1 MSKPRYALY
10 FSPADDSVL
19 AVFGEQALK
28 RRPDGRDSDLGPVFG
43 APDGG
48 DHRQRAAF
56 PRHYGFHA
64 TLKAP
69 FELAEGAEEVHLK
82 AALERFCEQH
92 KPVDLPGLGVQQ
104 VQERFL
110 ALTCR
115 RHDALQDLAFAVVS
129 DFESYRAPLSVTD
142 RARRKP
148 EQLSTVERMN
158 LDRFGYPFV
167 GKAFAFH
174 MTLSGSAEPSFL
186 AFLEDLFAQTVN
198 RPQRL
203 DHLGL
208 FYQPDRDSVFVRI
221 AHHRLG

>member
-10 FSPADDSVL
+10 FSPADQSPL

-28 RRPDGRDSDLGPVFG
+28 RCPDGRESNAGPVFG
-43 APDGG
+43 LRDGTE
-48 DHRQRAAF
+48 HRRLAAF

-69 FELAEGAEEVHLK
+69 FELADEKGETQLQET
-82 AALERFCEQH
+82 LERFCKQH
-92 KPVDLPGLGVQQ
+92 RAVDLPDLGVQR

-110 ALTCR
+110 ALTCE
-115 RHDALQDLAFAVVS
+115 RHNDLQALAFAIVRG
-129 DFESYRAPLSVTD
+129 FESFRAPLNASD

-148 EQLSTVERMN
+148 EQLSDVERSN
-158 LDRFGYPFV
+158 LDRFGYPYV
-167 GKAFAFH
+167 GEAFAFH
-174 MTLSGSAEPSFL
+174 MTLSGAADPVFQ
-186 AFLEDLFAQTVN
+186 AFLEDLFAQTVKQ
-198 RPQRL
+198 PVRL

-208 FYQPDRDSVFVRI
+208 FFQPDRDSPFVRI